1 VEQLVTRF
9 EVDEV
14 ELWHDVLAKLG
25 KKERS
30 ESESRALLEKCRDL
44 VDRALEMEDFERA
57 EVFCQIALGAGRQLQ
72 DREQIQHLDAQQSRI
87 VAARKAYQR
96 IQQLMGSLSNSEDPR
111 ASREVGE
118 YYCLV
123 RGEWEKGLPL
133 LLKGNDDNLKG
144 LAEQELATP
153 TIPAD
158 QLALADGWW
167 NCGEKKTDHQK
178 SCRLRAALWY
188 SRALLELPNGL
199 WRAKAEMRLN
209 EIKRLYGAAALP
221 TDVKTAAN

>member
-1 VEQLVTRF
+1 
-9 EVDEV
+9 
-14 ELWHDVLAKLG
+14 
-25 KKERS
+25 
-30 ESESRALLEKCRDL
+30 
-44 VDRALEMEDFERA
+44 
-57 EVFCQIALGAGRQLQ
+57 
-72 DREQIQHLDAQQSRI
+72 
-87 VAARKAYQR
+87 
-96 IQQLMGSLSNSEDPR
+96 MGSLSNSEDPR

-123 RGEWEKGLPL
+123 KGEWEKGLPL
-133 LLKGNDDNLKG
+133 LVKGNDDNLKG

-153 TIPAD
+153 TIAVD
-158 QLALADGWW
+158 RLTLADGWW
-167 NCGEKKTDHQK
+167 NCGEKNVDHQK

-221 TDVKTAAN
+221 TDVKTAAR